1 MSFKVIFGGNQSI
14 AEVHQM
20 MVGGN
25 SNMSSAI
32 AGAGLSFKNG
42 VPSVVRLEGVQR
54 SAQSR
59 CYDGHFWIEKDGEI
73 LNDFTGEKICKIFEA
88 RGQIPYY
95 QKIEGAQ
102 SEAFILEAKAIC
114 LAKWKDRYGVSSDAE
129 AVAEWLK
136 YNDIDDF
143 DGFSCVQNMVL
154 QHHIHGGKVYWGF
167 LGAIEEGQ
175 GKIHWWFGHP
185 NNKREHWV
193 KFGAEGDAR
202 AEKIQLNNEGRSAP
216 TRLSVDKP
224 AKKYLKAWKEGKVK
238 FKFIRPEVEEVD
250 FIQGVHWDFVDEREV
265 PEAGF
270 PCIDGHFW
278 VERDGAVVDFDFP
291 VYQMIKDVQKCSP
304 SAKPQYLPAPSKAE
318 EDAIWVFEA
327 CIRRQFKML
336 PDEHSWASVC
346 EKCLQRWKSPVG
358 HECYRNAV
366 AEIGRNGGKLRFG
379 SMGWEKRAGGVHW
392 EFGGEGAKWAKFSQF
407 RKDL

>member
-14 AEVHQM
+14 AEVQSM
-20 MVGGN
+20 IGGN
-25 SNMSSAI
+25 WSPQGGGATPRTANQI
-32 AGAGLSFKNG
+32 ALDNAGLVFNNG
-42 VPSVVRLEGVQR
+42 MPSIKRAVAPD
-54 SAQSR
+54 SNAR

-114 LAKWKDRYGVSSDAE
+114 VAKWKDRYGVSSDAE
-129 AVAEWLK
+129 AIAEWLK

-143 DGFSCVQNMVL
+143 DGFSCVQNMVI

-193 KFGAEGDAR
+193 KMGAEGDAR

-224 AKKYLKAWKEGKVK
+224 AKKYLKAWKEGKIK
-238 FKFIRPEVEEVD
+238 FKFIRPEVEEADV
-250 FIQGVHWDFVDEREV
+250 EREV
-265 PEAGF
+265 PEGVY
-270 PCIDGHFW
+270 PRIDGHFW

-291 VYQMIKDVQKCSP
+291 SYLQCKEFWKCSP

-318 EDAIWVFEA
+318 EDALWVFEA
-327 CIRRQFKML
+327 CIRRRYKML
-336 PDEHSWASVC
+336 PDEHSWDEVC
-346 EKCLQRWKSPVG
+346 KRCLQRWPSPVSN
-358 HECYRNAV
+358 ECYQNAV